1 MVLIKCFFWGVWV
14 SITPQLTGPWVCN
27 TTCFLVCTTSNSF
40 WGCNLMFLGLGFCM
54 QLLECCLFCSFCL
67 SQARFFFQFALLS
80 QTIPLKKGC
89 SNPLQKGCWELQFH
103 RGCTNPWNKGKN
115 GGLAKHCPPI
125 LPAGCG
131 KNIDNTLQKVK
142 GETRLAKKRKGH
154 HFQHKEAPKAAPAA
168 GPANTRLL
176 GKR

>member
-67 SQARFFFQFALLS
+67 SQARFFFSIRSSLPNNTFEKGLQQPFAKGMLGTPVPQGLHQPLEQGEEWWPGKTLS
-80 QTIPLKKGC
+80 TNSPSWMWKK
-89 SNPLQKGCWELQFH
+89 
-103 RGCTNPWNKGKN
+103 
-115 GGLAKHCPPI
+115 
-125 LPAGCG
+125 
-131 KNIDNTLQKVK
+131 IDNTLQKVK
-142 GETRLAKKRKGH
+142 GETRLAKK
-154 HFQHKEAPKAAPAA
+154 KERAPLP
-168 GPANTRLL
+168 T
-176 GKR
+176 